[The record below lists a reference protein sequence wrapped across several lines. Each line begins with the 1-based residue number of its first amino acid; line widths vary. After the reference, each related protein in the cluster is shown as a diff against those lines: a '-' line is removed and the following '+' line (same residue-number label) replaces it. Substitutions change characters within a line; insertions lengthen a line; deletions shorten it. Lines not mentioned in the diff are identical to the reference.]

1 MDNDAAFLHYTVL
14 GIIIVITV
22 FSPSFQSQL
31 YFSTV
36 LKLLNFVD
44 SLFDAVKM
52 LVEHKIHRLPVV
64 DPHTGN
70 ALYILTHKRI
80 LRFMFSTVSQ
90 SANSYLVFI

>member
-1 MDNDAAFLHYTVL
+1 MDNDAAFLHYTVH
-14 GIIIVITV
+14 GIIIQ
-22 FSPSFQSQL
+22 FSLPPSSL
-31 YFSTV
+31 SCISTV